1 MHPPQLRVHAEHGW
15 LSRCPKA
22 RERRS
27 ASTTYFTYCMLCVGR
42 GKQIIIKMLS
52 RQPTTYSTLLHSS
65 SAGCDR
71 DLLSISMG
79 IGVWECLGPDDPLAT
94 IMIARPVQ
102 STELGG
108 FRHSGTCSS
117 WSQDSYNYQTRPVKF
132 NVMGSNQFTFPA
144 GQSRPSPRF
153 GTWLSCCCPKW
164 WGLANLDEL
173 ADIGRCLSP
182 LPRAR
187 KGWDQQHGS
196 DESRNADACGFQA
209 QSKTLA

>member
-1 MHPPQLRVHAEHGW
+1 MHAEHGW

-27 ASTTYFTYCMLCVGR
+27 ASTTYFTYGMLCVGR

-65 SAGCDR
+65 SAGYDR

-79 IGVWECLGPDDPLAT
+79 IGVWECLGP
-94 IMIARPVQ
+94 MI
-102 STELGG
+102 LG
-108 FRHSGTCSS
+108 HHNDCS
-117 WSQDSYNYQTRPVKF
+117 TRPKYRAWGFPRLRDLLKLEPRLVQLPDETSQIY
-132 NVMGSNQFTFPA
+132 VMGSNQFTFPA
-144 GQSRPSPRF
+144 GQSRRSPRF

-182 LPRAR
+182 LPRVR